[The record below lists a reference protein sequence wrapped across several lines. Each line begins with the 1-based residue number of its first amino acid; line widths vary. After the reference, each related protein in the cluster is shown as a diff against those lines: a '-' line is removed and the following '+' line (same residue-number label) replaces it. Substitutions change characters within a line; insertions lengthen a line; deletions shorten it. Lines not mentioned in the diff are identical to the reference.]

1 MPASHTNICSQFS
14 PLTKMRSLTLVCILA
29 VTTLVILE
37 IPTATES
44 ALAIVRFKARPRQSL
59 IPNPNKEWPGTQW
72 IKIFSRWIQ
81 EIKGNLAKH
90 LKIDDVADEKQE
102 LERLRVARLI

>member
-1 MPASHTNICSQFS
+1 M
-14 PLTKMRSLTLVCILA
+14 
-29 VTTLVILE
+29 
-37 IPTATES
+37 ATES

-59 IPNPNKEWPGTQW
+59 IPNKEWPGTQW

-102 LERLRVARLI
+102 LERLRVARLV